1 MLSKKILNLADLE
14 KSAFKYKVSRFPDGQ
29 QSLDIIDA
37 IPAPDNE
44 AAIIWTRINSFLD
57 IELIISAKSALHNL
71 GYRDIRL
78 YVAYFLGARSDRKFK
93 DGGSNYLK
101 QVICPIINL
110 QNFNKVVVLDPHS
123 DVLEA
128 CLDNFEKIDNF
139 MLVDY
144 ALGVLND
151 TSDLPIK
158 LVSPDAGAL
167 KKIYS
172 VSEHTGVK
180 DIVIAA
186 KVRDEEG
193 HIVRTDVPGIDP
205 NKPASYVIIDDICD
219 GGRTFIEISKT
230 ILQSSP
236 TSRVFLVVTHGIFS
250 GGFLSLYENLN
261 GIFTTNSVEDIN
273 ITTGSIK
280 YSRGQFNFTD
290 VDKFLYQVK
299 VI

>member
-1 MLSKKILNLADLE
+1 MLSTKILNLADLE

-29 QSLDIIDA
+29 QALDIINES
-37 IPAPDNE
+37 IAPDNQV
-44 AAIIWTRINSFLD
+44 AVIWTRINSFLD
-57 IELIISAKSALHNL
+57 IELMISAKSALHNL

-93 DGGSNYLK
+93 EGGSNYLK

-110 QNFNKVVVLDPHS
+110 QNFNKVVVLDPNS

-128 CLDNFEKIDNF
+128 CLDNFEKIDNYQ
-139 MLVDY
+139 LVDY

-250 GGFLSLYENLN
+250 GGFLTLWDNLN

-280 YSRGQFNFTD
+280 YSRGQFNFPD
-290 VDKFLYQVK
+290 VDKFLHQVK

>member
-1 MLSKKILNLADLE
+1 MLSTKILNLADLE

-29 QSLDIIDA
+29 QALDIIDSV
-37 IPAPDNE
+37 PAPENE
-44 AAIIWTRINSFLD
+44 AAIIWSRINSFLD
-57 IELIISAKSALHNL
+57 LELIISAKSALHNL
-71 GYRDIRL
+71 GYRDVRL

-93 DGGSNYLK
+93 AGGSNYLK

-110 QNFNKVVVLDPHS
+110 QKFNKVVVLDPHS

-151 TSDLPIK
+151 TTDLPIK

-186 KVRDEEG
+186 KVRDDEG

-250 GGFLSLYENLN
+250 GGFLSLCESVN

-280 YSRGQFNFTD
+280 YSRGQFNFPD
-290 VDKFLYQVK
+290 VDKFLYQAK

>member
-1 MLSKKILNLADLE
+1 MLSTKILNLADLE

-29 QSLDIIDA
+29 QALDIINES
-37 IPAPDNE
+37 IAPDNQV
-44 AAIIWTRINSFLD
+44 AVIWTRINSFLD
-57 IELIISAKSALHNL
+57 IELMISAKSALHNL

-93 DGGSNYLK
+93 EGGSNYLK

-128 CLDNFEKIDNF
+128 CLDNFEKIDNYQ
-139 MLVDY
+139 LVDY

-250 GGFLSLYENLN
+250 GGFLTLWDNLN

-280 YSRGQFNFTD
+280 YSRGQFNFPD
-290 VDKFLYQVK
+290 VDKFLHQVK

>member
-1 MLSKKILNLADLE
+1 MLSTKTLNLADLE

-29 QSLDIIDA
+29 QALDIIDSV
-37 IPAPDNE
+37 PAPENK
-44 AAIIWTRINSFLD
+44 AAVIWSRINSFLD
-57 IELIISAKSALHNL
+57 LELIISAKSALHNL
-71 GYRDIRL
+71 GYRDVRL

-110 QNFNKVVVLDPHS
+110 QKFNKVVVLDPHS

-144 ALGVLND
+144 ALGALND
-151 TSDLPIK
+151 LTDLPIK

-172 VSEHTGVK
+172 VSEHTNIK

-205 NKPASYVIIDDICD
+205 SKPHSYVIIDDICD

-230 ILQSSP
+230 ILEKDP
-236 TSRVFLVVTHGIFS
+236 TSRVYLVVTHGIFS

-273 ITTGSIK
+273 ITTGSIR
-280 YSRGQFNFTD
+280 YSRGEFNLLD
-290 VDKFLYQVK
+290 ANKFLHQVK